1 MKIYNE
7 TKTQILPETSVNLEL
22 GRLIEDKIV
31 ISQTEANTTREESTD
46 GVKISYIPEN
56 VITENILVYVPYTS
70 AELKE
75 KEISELEEWFEKDYR
90 YLFEKYSRKIAMG
103 LLNKDGSNPTMKLNE
118 LYALAETKA
127 QRLHSL
133 REQL

>member
-7 TKTQILPETSVNLEL
+7 TKTQILPENSVNLEL
-22 GRLIEDKIV
+22 GHLVEDKIV
-31 ISQTEANTTREESTD
+31 ISQTEAHTTREETAD

-56 VITENILVYVPYTS
+56 VVSENILVYVPYTS
-70 AELKE
+70 TELKE
-75 KEISELEEWFEKDYR
+75 KEISELEAWFEKEYR

-103 LLNKDGSNPTMKLNE
+103 LLNKDGSNPTIKLNE
-118 LYALAETKA
+118 LYSLAETKA

>member
-31 ISQTEANTTREESTD
+31 ISQTEAHTTREESTD

-75 KEISELEEWFEKDYR
+75 KEISELEE
-90 YLFEKYSRKIAMG
+90 
-103 LLNKDGSNPTMKLNE
+103 
-118 LYALAETKA
+118 
-127 QRLHSL
+127 
-133 REQL
+133 

>member
-31 ISQTEANTTREESTD
+31 ISQTEAHTTREESTD
-46 GVKISYIPEN
+46 GVKISYIPEH

>member
-31 ISQTEANTTREESTD
+31 ISQTEAHTTREESTD

-56 VITENILVYVPYTS
+56 VITENILVYVTYTS

>member
-31 ISQTEANTTREESTD
+31 ISQTEAHTTREESTD